1 MSTDYD
7 SPPHQEPFR
16 RNKIQNKRVYGK
28 KGKRAIAG
36 TSQNAESLGRN
47 RKGERESS
55 SETDGAITTAL
66 PRRRMNQMNVA
77 NNRVKGK
84 GRTKESAWEE
94 SETGTTSSS
103 GSIVASHSI
112 KVRPLSQLPFPR
124 ALVSHAGLLR

>member
-36 TSQNAESLGRN
+36 TSQNSERLRRN

-55 SETDGAITTAL
+55 SEEDAKVVTVTQERARSQTRVAAGA
-66 PRRRMNQMNVA
+66 
-77 NNRVKGK
+77 KGK
-84 GRTKESAWEE
+84 GKAKESAWEE
-94 SETGTTSSS
+94 SETGRTSSS

-112 KVRPLSQLPFPR
+112 KVRPLSQLPFPC
-124 ALVSHAGLLR
+124 ALVSHPGLLR